1 MNFTPMSAVGF
12 CLRLACLGVA
22 LSTPAKAQSTP
33 ERLPI
38 LVDADSSV
46 LDRRNGEIVFTGLR
60 ITQGAIGIEADRG
73 VTTLTKGNSL
83 DFSDSVWEFTGTV
96 RIDIESAKIR
106 SDSARLYFKK
116 HQLQRATVSGQP
128 ARFDDS
134 GRVAAEP
141 LSAQAE
147 NFDYDLAGS
156 RIRFSGNARITE
168 GDNEVAGADLD
179 YDLQSQ
185 QVNFKGDPGN
195 DERVRITIV
204 PEKEGATENPQ

>member
-1 MNFTPMSAVGF
+1 MSAVNS
-12 CLRLACLGVA
+12 CLKLGCLAVL
-22 LSTPAKAQSTP
+22 LSTTSVSAQSIA

-60 ITQGAIGIEADRG
+60 ITQGAIGIEAQRG

-83 DFSDSVWEFTGTV
+83 DFSDSVWEFTGAV
-96 RIDIESAKIR
+96 KIDIESAKIR

-116 HQLQRATVSGQP
+116 HQLQRATVSGEP
-128 ARFDDS
+128 ARFDDR
-134 GRVAAEP
+134 GRVAGEP
-141 LSAQAE
+141 LSAEAE
-147 NFDYDLAGS
+147 SFDYDLAGA

-179 YDLQSQ
+179 YNLRTQ

-204 PEKEGATENPQ
+204 PDKEDTTDNPP